1 MKGII
6 YKATD
11 NWNGKVYIGQT
22 VVGLKRRRSEH
33 EKDAKKLSDHNAFH
47 FALSVR
53 DFDFKWEVID
63 TFEGDADFVHHALNV
78 AEEYHIIKCRSAE
91 EEYGYNSTYG
101 GYSSDKFADHYKAQA
116 RARGCEAKVFWQY
129 DLDGNFV
136 REFSSLTE
144 IATAFDRPK
153 LKASDLKE
161 GVGQWRGYQWRRKV
175 GKKPSPK
182 IAKYEMA
189 KKVTVGIAMYGS
201 DGNLIKTF
209 KKRIDAEKECGRFS
223 VRDDFTKE
231 VVLPYHLR
239 DNRIFYRIPYNG
251 EYPESIS
258 VTIKEP
264 AKKPT
269 GIKSEKIGC
278 DQYDRDGKF
287 VARFS
292 SLTEAER
299 VVGFSRTAIKNF
311 CSRPEP
317 IAVNARTKWI
327 WRSAVGEPR
336 QEIDIIPYAP
346 PQKPE
351 MQERRILQY
360 SLEGDYIATHK
371 NMIVASKVSHDPYG
385 KIRNSCDG
393 KQMFRANY
401 QWRYYAEGF
410 EMKIPPF
417 APRQYKPRP
426 ERAYK
431 RDRRVLQYSREGEY
445 LATFESIREASRTS
459 GDNYH
464 RIIRMCLGGQLM
476 KRFLKE
482 SHL

>member
-22 VVGLKRRRSEH
+22 VAGLSRRRREH
-33 EKDAKKLSDHNAFH
+33 EEDSRRLGDNSAFH
-47 FALSVR
+47 TALYQR
-53 DFDFKWEVID
+53 NFDFTWEVID
-63 TFEGDADFVHHALNV
+63 TIEGDADFVHHALNV

-91 EEYGYNSTYG
+91 GEYGYNSTYG
-101 GYSSDKFADHYKAQA
+101 GYSSDKYAYHYKARQTKSL
-116 RARGCEAKVFWQY
+116 AKAFWQY
-129 DLDGNFV
+129 DLEGNFI
-136 REFSSLTE
+136 REFSSLNE
-144 IATAFDRPK
+144 IAAEFDRPK
-153 LKASDLKE
+153 LMASDLKE
-161 GVGQWRGYQWRRKV
+161 RTGQWHDYQWRKKV
-175 GKKPSPK
+175 GNNPPYK
-182 IAKYEMA
+182 IAKY
-189 KKVTVGIAMYGS
+189 KKATRITTGIAVYGS
-201 DGNLIKTF
+201 DGNLIRTF
-209 KKRIDAEKECGRFS
+209 KKRIDAEKEYGRGFS

-299 VVGFSRTAIKNF
+299 VVGFSRTAIKNI

-317 IAVNARTKWI
+317 IAVNARTKWL
-327 WRSAVGEPR
+327 WRSVVGEPR
-336 QEIDIIPYAP
+336 QEIDIIPYVP

-351 MQERRILQY
+351 MQEKRILQY

-371 NMIVASKVSHDPYG
+371 NMLVASDVSHDSYG
-385 KIRNSCDG
+385 KIRNSCNG

-401 QWRYYAEGF
+401 QWRYYTEGF
-410 EMKIPPF
+410 EHKIPPF
-417 APRQYKPRP
+417 VPRP
-426 ERAYK
+426 HK
-431 RDRRVLQYSREGEY
+431 
-445 LATFESIREASRTS
+445 TPIASKGKIGRPRKS
-459 GDNYH
+459 VFSAGDST
-464 RIIRMCLGGQLM
+464 L
-476 KRFLKE
+476 F
-482 SHL
+482 